1 MSIRGYQSKNFQ
13 HFLLNLGEACSDIQ
27 FELLPRL
34 DRVGIDRDVE
44 MRTERLSDDV
54 LLVVL
59 SKEPQLRNQ
68 LAELNE
74 TISKASPCNVIIDLC
89 LVEIITSSSIS
100 NLMILRHLLLERG
113 RKLVLCSVALPT
125 KGVFSTVGLENLFHF
140 AADRSSAVAIIES
153 TKQTTIRQKQS

>member
-1 MSIRGYQSKNFQ
+1 
-13 HFLLNLGEACSDIQ
+13 
-27 FELLPRL
+27 
-34 DRVGIDRDVE
+34 

-68 LAELNE
+68 LADLNE
-74 TISKASPCNVIIDLC
+74 TISTASPCDVIIDLC

-100 NLMILRHLLLERG
+100 NLMILRHVLFERG
-113 RKLVLCSVALPT
+113 RKLVLCNVALPT

-140 AADRSSAVAIIES
+140 APDRSSAVAIIES

>member
-1 MSIRGYQSKNFQ
+1 MV
-13 HFLLNLGEACSDIQ
+13 NLGDVYSDIQ
-27 FELLPRL
+27 FELFSRR
-34 DRVGIDRDVE
+34 DRVDVNWDVQ

-59 SKEPQLRNQ
+59 SKEPQLRSQ

-74 TISKASPCNVIIDLC
+74 TISTVSPCDVIIDLC

-100 NLMILRHLLLERG
+100 NLMILLHLLSEQG
-113 RKLVLCSVALPT
+113 RTLVLCSVALPT

-140 AADRSSAVAIIES
+140 AADRSSALAIIEG
-153 TKQTTIRQKQS
+153 TKQTASKQAQS

>member
-1 MSIRGYQSKNFQ
+1 
-13 HFLLNLGEACSDIQ
+13 
-27 FELLPRL
+27 
-34 DRVGIDRDVE
+34 

-59 SKEPQLRNQ
+59 SKEPQLRSQ

-74 TISKASPCNVIIDLC
+74 TISTMSPCDVIIDLC

-100 NLMILRHLLLERG
+100 NLMILRHLLSEQG
-113 RKLVLCSVALPT
+113 RKLVLCSVGLPT

-140 AADRSSAVAIIES
+140 APDRSSALAIIRS
-153 TKQTTIRQKQS
+153 TRQTADKQAQQS